1 MESQQNQS
9 GHDLGLDAA
18 RDLIRAN
25 TYLVLTERL
34 RGLMVHAVPRDCTES
49 TVADLRDVV
58 AGLEGLARAPGGH
71 LLDPLIVA
79 GSLAEATEW
88 LARGH
93 HALGHDHRALELFA
107 VARARFASLQ
117 RTVDAERVEESMLR
131 VHLEVDGDLTREL
144 GRLHRLLER
153 APRESRRRA
162 TLLVQLGE
170 VRDHAGDHEGAVEAL
185 EEAEAILETPEHRL
199 PDSRMLLRALD
210 ESLEALAE
218 PGARLEGASSIERAS
233 SLRLLYR
240 RLYAAMARAAACADS
255 AKSSRYARLAARIEG
270 PLDVHGGRLRHDTP

>member
-1 MESQQNQS
+1 MGNQS
-9 GHDLGLDAA
+9 GHDLALDAA

-49 TVADLRDVV
+49 TVDALGDVV
-58 AGLEGLARAPGGH
+58 TGLQALARAPEGR

-88 LARGH
+88 LARAH
-93 HALGHDHRALELFA
+93 HAMGHDHRALELFA

-117 RTVDAERVEESMLR
+117 RTVDAERVEESMLE
-131 VHLEVDGDLTREL
+131 VQLEVDGDLTREL

-153 APRESRRRA
+153 APEGSRRRA

-170 VRDHAGDHEGAVEAL
+170 IREHVGDDRGAVEAL
-185 EEAEAILETPEHRL
+185 EEAEAILSTPEHRL
-199 PDSRMLLRALD
+199 PDARMLLRALD
-210 ESLEALAE
+210 ESLEALAQ
-218 PGARLEGASSIERAS
+218 PGARLEGPSSIECAS
-233 SLRLLYR
+233 ALRNLYR
-240 RLYAAMARAAACADS
+240 RLYAAMARAASTADR
-255 AKSSRYARLAARIEG
+255 AKANRYARLAARIEG
-270 PLDVHGGRLRHDTP
+270 PPDVGFARVRHDTP

>member
-1 MESQQNQS
+1 MGNQS

-34 RGLMVHAVPRDCTES
+34 RGLMVHAVPRDCTDAV
-49 TVADLRDVV
+49 VADLHDVV
-58 AGLEGLARAPGGH
+58 AGLEALARAPEGR

-88 LARGH
+88 LARAH
-93 HALGHDHRALELFA
+93 HVMGHDHRALELFA
-107 VARARFASLQ
+107 VARARFVALH
-117 RTVDAERVEESMLR
+117 RTVDAERVEESMLH

-153 APRESRRRA
+153 APRDSRRRA

-170 VRDHAGDHEGAVEAL
+170 VREHAGDPAGAIEAL
-185 EEAEAILETPEHRL
+185 EEAEEILATPEHRL
-199 PDSRMLLRALD
+199 PDASMLLRALD
-210 ESLEALAE
+210 ESLEALAA
-218 PGARLEGASSIERAS
+218 PGSRLEGTSSIERAS
-233 SLRLLYR
+233 SLRTLYR
-240 RLYAAMARAAACADS
+240 RLYAAMARAAAS
-255 AKSSRYARLAARIEG
+255 AGSAEASRYARLASHIEG
-270 PLDVHGGRLRHDTP
+270 PFDVRRGRLRHDTP